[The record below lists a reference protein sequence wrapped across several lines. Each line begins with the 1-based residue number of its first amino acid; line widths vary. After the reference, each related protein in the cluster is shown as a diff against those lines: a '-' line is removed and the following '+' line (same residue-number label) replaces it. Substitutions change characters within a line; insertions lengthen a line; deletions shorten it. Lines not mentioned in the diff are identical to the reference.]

1 MFQKHQ
7 KIFLRQRQRT
17 NIKYRIVLKN
27 FKLSKEQ
34 IIFWGNLVKN
44 IDNRFAMAPN
54 FNEAPPKKETVFK
67 NVIVAHANLSTM
79 FMIKFISD
87 AEDA

>member
-1 MFQKHQ
+1 
-7 KIFLRQRQRT
+7 
-17 NIKYRIVLKN
+17 
-27 FKLSKEQ
+27 
-34 IIFWGNLVKN
+34 
-44 IDNRFAMAPN
+44 MAPN